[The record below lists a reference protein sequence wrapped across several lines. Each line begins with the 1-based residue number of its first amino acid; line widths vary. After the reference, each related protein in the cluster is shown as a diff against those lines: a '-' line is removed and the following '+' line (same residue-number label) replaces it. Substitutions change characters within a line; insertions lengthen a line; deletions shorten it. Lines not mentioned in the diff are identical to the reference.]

1 MAPND
6 PTPAPTPASAI
17 PASVPYTVTISED
30 ERQVLLMALGALLQ
44 SVERGEHLVS
54 TIQSLLDRIQRAPVQ
69 A

>member
-6 PTPAPTPASAI
+6 PTPASAI
-17 PASVPYTVTISED
+17 PASAPYTVTISED

-44 SVERGEHLVS
+44 SVERGEHLIS
-54 TIQSLLDRIQRAPVQ
+54 TIQTLLDRIERAPMQ